1 MDNIPE
7 ISLAQMKIVKNDFI
21 ERVVTPDTTE

>member
-7 ISLAQMKIVKNDFI
+7 ISLAQMKVIKGEMIDKI
-21 ERVVTPDTTE
+21 VTPELV